1 PVDLLPMP
9 AGAGVVTAEPMT
21 EPEADRPQG
30 PEEPEMGLSEQSFVE
45 LEAVVERGIATFLEV
60 GQALAAIRDRG
71 LYRDTH
77 PTWED
82 YCRDRWGF
90 SARRARQLITASGT
104 IVPVANEAQARALA
118 GLDADEQREVWD
130 AALEGSDH
138 PTAADITQ
146 ARERVGAVLPQPGD
160 VPNMEA
166 MIARADKAGEE
177 SAEAAQH
184 QSVVLASLA
193 RHPALDAMH
202 VAEHVAE
209 LDKNY
214 TRFWAAMDSLDA
226 LLLAV
231 DTLDTPDEQLHLCVH
246 LHTVCH
252 RVQLAWSEATLRAER
267 EAGALRA
274 FIEASGAT

>member
-1 PVDLLPMP
+1 MP
-9 AGAGVVTAEPMT
+9 LGRGGVVTAEEMT
-21 EPEADRPQG
+21 EPVADLPQVS
-30 PEEPEMGLSEQSFVE
+30 EEPEMGLSDQTFIE
-45 LEAVVERGIATFLEV
+45 LEAVVERGLATFLEV
-60 GQALAAIRDRG
+60 GQALATIRDRG

-77 PTWED
+77 LTWED

-90 SARRARQLITASGT
+90 SARRARQLIAASGT

-118 GLDADEQREVWD
+118 GLDADEQRRVWD
-130 AALEGSDH
+130 AALEGGDR

-146 ARERVGAVLPQPGD
+146 ARQRVGAGLPQPGD

-166 MIARADKAGEE
+166 LIARADKAGEV
-177 SAEAAQH
+177 AVEAAQH
-184 QSVVLASLA
+184 QSVVLATLA

-202 VAEHVAE
+202 VAE

-214 TRFWAAMDSLDA
+214 SRFWAAMDSLDA
-226 LLLAV
+226 LFLAV
-231 DTLDTPDEQLHLCVH
+231 DTLDTPDEQLRLCVH
-246 LHTVCH
+246 LHTVCQ

-274 FIEASGAT
+274 FIEAAAAS